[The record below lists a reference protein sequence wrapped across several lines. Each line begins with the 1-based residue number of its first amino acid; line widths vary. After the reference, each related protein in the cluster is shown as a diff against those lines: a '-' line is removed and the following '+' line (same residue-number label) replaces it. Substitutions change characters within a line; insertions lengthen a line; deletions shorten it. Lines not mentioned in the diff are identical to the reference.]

1 MAQNKDNIESIT
13 VEEAGRSGGT
23 TTRDRYGSEF
33 YSEIGRK
40 GGQARAKSQK
50 NKKRARKANQAA
62 RDKE

>member
-1 MAQNKDNIESIT
+1 MEDKENVDPIT

-50 NKKRARKANQAA
+50 NKRGKRS
-62 RDKE
+62 

>member
-1 MAQNKDNIESIT
+1 MVQDKNNLESIS

-40 GGQARAKSQK
+40 GGQARARSRK
-50 NKKRARKANQAA
+50 NKKQTK
-62 RDKE
+62 KG